1 MKISVIIPTYRP
13 GEYMRECIESLV
25 GQTLSHADFEVLVVL
40 NGCREP
46 FYEQLSQWLGQTDL
60 QWRLIQTD
68 QPGVSHARNMGL
80 DQARGRYITFLDDD
94 DFFSPSYLD
103 GLLECVDE
111 STPSVAM
118 IRTYEETTG
127 RYGEDYL
134 TYAYHRRAPLG
145 EVSLMKG
152 RTFMSTCC
160 GKLLPREIIGE
171 RRFPEQ
177 FRLDEDSFFM
187 SMVSDR
193 VKRLRL
199 VPSDAF
205 YCRRLLESSASRTRR
220 GIRERLCHAVSLTW
234 HYARLYM
241 SHPLRYSAAF
251 FSLRVAAAWY
261 LAFSPRY

>member
-68 QPGVSHARNMGL
+68 H
-80 DQARGRYITFLDDD
+80 

-177 FRLDEDSFFM
+177 FRMFCRQPRSNPASETVRNYMARHKIVVLQQLHQASGIFRHAPGFRRTSAFSVSRKIRYQNPKTVLHALRHRLHQGSVASP
-187 SMVSDR
+187 SMQ
-193 VKRLRL
+193 KQQ
-199 VPSDAF
+199 F
-205 YCRRLLESSASRTRR
+205 
-220 GIRERLCHAVSLTW
+220 
-234 HYARLYM
+234 
-241 SHPLRYSAAF
+241 F
-251 FSLRVAAAWY
+251 FS
-261 LAFSPRY
+261 